1 MGTRILS
8 DAEIARMPGIAPDV
22 PPGGIVIADASYYT
36 ASPSGVWEPIDRVW
50 TDIDDPKF
58 DQPQPVNLTPGALGV
73 RCEE

>member
-1 MGTRILS
+1 MVRDIIATIRDLEYQRRQF
-8 DAEIARMPGIAPDV
+8 DALTQRVRGGVEKEIRRHNEL
-22 PPGGIVIADASYYT
+22 
-36 ASPSGVWEPIDRVW
+36 WEPIDRVW